1 MLEKEG
7 QTNLRPAN
15 PEASERNPLQ
25 EILDQHG
32 RLSADWADLE
42 DKASEIN
49 PKIEQLQNQLKEI
62 RTQQSEIM
70 KKISSLVQP

>member
-7 QTNLRPAN
+7 QTNLRPTKA
-15 PEASERNPLQ
+15 ETSQTNPLQ
-25 EILDQHG
+25 EILDQHC

-62 RTQQSEIM
+62 RSQQSEIM
-70 KKISSLVQP
+70 KKISELFQP